1 MKKLLFA
8 LALTAFVGGTA
19 VAHDGDK
26 NAKKTAAKKECSAEA
41 KASCSKSM
49 TTASA
54 GGGKSCCAAKN
65 KTASLI
71 TPKAVESVEEVKAEK
86 KASL

>member
-26 NAKKTAAKKECSAEA
+26 DAKKGSKKECSNAE
-41 KASCSKSM
+41 KAACSKTGS
-49 TTASA
+49 TASA
-54 GGGKSCCAAKN
+54 GGHSCCAKGN
-65 KTASLI
+65 KTASLVS
-71 TPKAVESVEEVKAEK
+71 PKVSESKEEAKAEPK
-86 KASL
+86 KATL

>member
-26 NAKKTAAKKECSAEA
+26 DKDAKKGAKKECSTAEKAACA
-41 KASCSKSM
+41 K
-49 TTASA
+49 TA
-54 GGGKSCCAAKN
+54 GGHSCCASKN

-71 TPKAVESVEEVKAEK
+71 TPKAEEAKAEKAEK
-86 KASL
+86 KATL